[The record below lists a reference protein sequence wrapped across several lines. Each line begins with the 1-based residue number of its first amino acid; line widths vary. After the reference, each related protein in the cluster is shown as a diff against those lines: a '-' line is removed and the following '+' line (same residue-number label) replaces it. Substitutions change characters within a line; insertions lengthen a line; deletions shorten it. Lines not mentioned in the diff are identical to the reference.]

1 MNNAERKPA
10 ERKSEGRVVTPIP
23 TAQGHRYNL
32 AVIRRAKAR
41 RTVRGLALASIVG
54 IGVVLGAYAIV
65 DYFAHIPVERSQ
77 MKFSYWQRVEHGAR
91 MSWMALRAA
100 VVNTELSPNE
110 SKLPAIKLVVQGNYL
125 DELNS
130 NLPTSGHTYFP
141 GLLQLEGKTYKAK
154 VRYRGDSLNH
164 WAFPQKSWRVKLTQG
179 KFYKGIQY
187 FNLYQPRTQNQIS
200 EQLAYEMFDRL
211 NGILTPRA
219 FYTHFRLNRRFD
231 GLRMFLEQVNMD
243 FLTLRG
249 RVPGD
254 ILVGDIDSA
263 EIYNTPVSQRKKLFG
278 AEDAKNW
285 RTISVHV
292 DRGSTSVENA
302 IHTRLEQ
309 LLKFLN
315 LPLSVTTLQNKLP
328 EFIEME
334 STLRFM
340 AALEIMGSSH
350 IDGTHN
356 QKWYLDPT
364 SGLLSPIAWDALAYL
379 WGNKPGIDL
388 DSNLLFRKILQVP
401 AFRARKNAII
411 WEAIHG
417 PLHED
422 ELVQHIAETADLMR
436 QDVHSNVLKVR
447 ATRTRIEY
455 NSNDDWEVAV
465 RNLMAITGERN
476 EKLRNLLSATDVRFH
491 SKKED
496 DATEVV
502 LEVASDGGTILKQL
516 VFSLASSA
524 QSAPLVTITR
534 AGSTLA
540 PQIVQSELDPK
551 DPSKVVIPLD
561 DELQAGRI
569 LRDGRGRLSP
579 IPTAFTF
586 RIASNHELAELSE
599 VTLTHPLT
607 GVNSKARLSTPSA
620 DAIAGSWKQAP
631 LEEVRLRGNVHLT
644 KDLIVHRNQK
654 LVIEAGTNITLDPG
668 RSLMA
673 LGAPVEAHGTEDAP
687 ILVTAADSNHPFGTF
702 AAIKS
707 PLVDVKYM
715 QVRGGS
721 SRGFSGTYMP
731 AGVSLQHSK
740 VNLNNLDLE
749 NSELSVQFS
758 FGSAREV
765 KVSTPSGKPIHKE
778 GSGVVFD
785 PAPLLDRV
793 PPPHRTAML
802 SQPSVGTAPRLEREF
817 KFALTSQDP
826 SVAKPDLPSL
836 AQSLGNSLKAAT
848 QDSTKWQAPQ
858 YGLESNYRFSVSTEE
873 NTYRDVYFDTPDNLN
888 YEHDISYRL
897 RHRFSSVSDHN
908 SHMRAPTTPR
918 FWPYRVE
925 FQAKSGRV
933 STAPGLS
940 TIEEARLEF
949 RQQSKPFNTA
959 ETPPPPP
966 PWSLTEYIPWMS
978 SGTFKGMIG
987 TPALQVLKALS
998 PLYPEREEFA
1008 FEPRI
1013 VVLSQR
1019 ARAHLLLKTQW
1030 GSGPNPDQ
1038 AFIMTIDSA
1047 NVYPVDEY
1055 LAFVKSAPYQTKKSK
1070 LKPIGNILE
1079 VEIEFERNVSE
1090 GVDSL
1095 KDSTITEAFLK
1106 DQQQLVDVLGDA
1118 MKPFGIK
1125 IKPMSRSK
1133 YLQAVDL
1140 LRTSN

>member
-1 MNNAERKPA
+1 MNNAERKGAQRTREP
-10 ERKSEGRVVTPIP
+10 KVVAPISTTQKP
-23 TAQGHRYNL
+23 RYNL
-32 AVIRRAKAR
+32 AVIRKAKTKRLAR
-41 RTVRGLALASIVG
+41 GFFLGSLVLLALLFAAYT
-54 IGVVLGAYAIV
+54 VLE
-65 DYFAHIPVERSQ
+65 YFAHIPVERSQ
-77 MKFSYWQRVEHGAR
+77 MKFSYWERVQHGAR
-91 MSWMALRAA
+91 MSWMALRAS
-100 VVNTELSPNE
+100 VVNTEMSPNE

-141 GLLQLEGKTYKAK
+141 GLLQLEGKSYKAK

-249 RVPGD
+249 RIPGD

-278 AEDAKNW
+278 PEDAKNW

-292 DRGSTSVENA
+292 DQGSTSVENA
-302 IHTRLEQ
+302 VHPRLEE

-315 LPLSVTTLQNKLP
+315 LPLSVATLQNKLP

-340 AALEIMGSSH
+340 AGLDIMGSSH

-417 PLHED
+417 PLHEE
-422 ELVQHIAETADLMR
+422 ELTQHIAETADLMR

-455 NSNDDWEVAV
+455 NSNEDWEAAV

-476 EKLRNLLSATDVRFH
+476 DKLRRLLQATDVRYH
-491 SKKED
+491 TQKSNNS
-496 DATEVV
+496 TEVA
-502 LEVASDGGTILKQL
+502 LEVHSDGGTVVKEL
-516 VFSLASSA
+516 VFRVATPLE
-524 QSAPLVTITR
+524 SAPLVAINR
-534 AGSTLA
+534 DGSGLA
-540 PQIVQSELDPK
+540 PESIQSRLDVK
-551 DPSKVVIPLD
+551 DPAKLVIPLD
-561 DELQAGRI
+561 DELQAGRV
-569 LRDGRGRLSP
+569 LRDGRGRLSSVP
-579 IPTAFTF
+579 ARFTY
-586 RIASNHELAELSE
+586 RVSSNEELAELLE
-599 VTLTHPLT
+599 VRLTHPLT
-607 GVNSKARLSTPSA
+607 GVHSKAEQRTPSA
-620 DAIAGSWKQAP
+620 DAIAGSWSQSISK
-631 LEEVRLRGNVHLT
+631 EVRLKGNLHLT
-644 KDLIVHRNQK
+644 EDLIIRRNQK
-654 LVIEAGTNITLDPG
+654 LVIEAGTSIKLNPG
-668 RSLMA
+668 RSLIV
-673 LGAPVEAHGTEDAP
+673 LGAPIEARGTAANP
-687 ILVTAADSNHPFGTF
+687 ILITTADDNSPFGTF

-707 PLVDVKYM
+707 PLIEISHMKVN
-715 QVRGGS
+715 GGS
-721 SRGFSGTYMP
+721 SRGYNGTYFP

-740 VNLNNLDLE
+740 LNLNNLSLE

-758 FGSAREV
+758 FGAARDV
-765 KVSTPSGKPIHKE
+765 RVSTPSGKPIHKE
-778 GSGVVFD
+778 GSGVVFE
-785 PAPLLDRV
+785 PAPVLDRV
-793 PPPHRTAML
+793 PPPHKTTMLTRTG
-802 SQPSVGTAPRLEREF
+802 VGTAPRLEREF
-817 KFALTSQDP
+817 KFALTNQDP
-826 SVAKPDLPSL
+826 SAANPDLATL
-836 AQSLGNSLKAAT
+836 AKSLGDSLERAT
-848 QDSTKWQAPQ
+848 QDETKWLAPR
-858 YGLESNYRFSVSTEE
+858 YGLESKYRFSVSTEE
-873 NTYRDVYFDTPDNLN
+873 NTYRDVYFDTPENLN
-888 YEHDISYRL
+888 YKHDISYRL

-908 SHMRAPTTPR
+908 SHMRLPHTPR

-940 TIEEARLEF
+940 SIEEARLEF

-966 PWSLTEYIPWMS
+966 PWSLAEYIPWMS

-987 TPALQVLKALS
+987 TPALQVLKTLS
-998 PLYPEREEFA
+998 PLYPGREEFA
-1008 FEPRI
+1008 FEPRV

-1019 ARAHLLLKTQW
+1019 ARAHLLLKTRW

-1038 AFIMTIDSA
+1038 AFILTIDSA

-1055 LAFVKSAPYQTKKSK
+1055 LGFVKSAPYQNKKSK
-1070 LKPIGNILE
+1070 LKAIGNILE

-1095 KDSTITEAFLK
+1095 NEETITEAFLH
-1106 DQQQLVDVLGDA
+1106 DQQQLVDVLREA
-1118 MKPFGIK
+1118 MGPFDIK